1 MTTEKTSLTKS
12 EKISLSTKE
21 IAKRIRVQ
29 LKEEFPECKFSVV
42 TDYYSMGSSITV
54 ALMVADRKIKLRF
67 EEIPERA
74 FGDYESRHYTA
85 DELKRAQT
93 RDYHQLGR
101 FYDEYKSYSWSNG
114 VFLTYQGYK
123 LLKRVT
129 QIADQYNYDDS
140 DIQTDYYSVHFSFSL
155 HLGKY
160 DKPFVDGVGFK
171 ADPELEIRIQRRRA
185 EVEVEVAEAKM
196 EQMLRDAK
204 YQTTAFKEKMKALHI
219 EDIKRC
225 SAVID
230 GRGFVDLRSEEAKQA
245 EIDRVLI
252 DEKKYFPTVKPTD
265 WKTFTLEL

>member
-1 MTTEKTSLTKS
+1 MSLSKS
-12 EKISLSTKE
+12 EKISLGTKE
-21 IAKRIRVQ
+21 IAKRIRGQ
-29 LKEEFPECKFSVV
+29 LKDEFPACKFSVV
-42 TDYYSMGSSITV
+42 TQYYSGGSSITV

-101 FYDEYKSYSWSNG
+101 FYDEYKSHLWSNG
-114 VFLTYQGYK
+114 VFLTYQGYM

-140 DIQTDYYSVHFSFSL
+140 DIQTDYYSVHFHFSL
-155 HLGKY
+155 NLGKY
-160 DKPFVDGVGFK
+160 DAPFVDGVEFK
-171 ADPELEIRIQRRRA
+171 ADLRLDANVKRGIEYAKADAAKEKLEENLRQIELD
-185 EVEVEVAEAKM
+185 AKM
-196 EQMLRDAK
+196 ATPE
-204 YQTTAFKEKMKALHI
+204 YKENKLKQEI

-225 SAVID
+225 SLVFD
-230 GRGFVDLRSEEAKQA
+230 ERGLVDLRSEEAKQA
-245 EIDRVLI
+245 EIDRLLI